1 MTKDLLAMK
10 DRALSGD
17 PIAAWQLANALI
29 EGCYEHS
36 SKGSVRCARNV
47 RMGLLWLEYAA
58 NHGCAPAMLELGS
71 KIICNSLHGKR
82 RIRMDNIKRGLGWEK
97 KAWRHG
103 EILAPINIAI
113 TYSFLSKPIRSFY
126 WIEKAYVAYREVAM
140 LPLAKAYLFGFGV
153 KANVEKAKK
162 ILRKLLCSKNVS
174 LEDKNTA
181 RSYLASLK
189 SKRAIVTCSSIFTD

>member
-1 MTKDLLAMK
+1 
-10 DRALSGD
+10 
-17 PIAAWQLANALI
+17 
-29 EGCYEHS
+29 
-36 SKGSVRCARNV
+36 
-47 RMGLLWLEYAA
+47 
-58 NHGCAPAMLELGS
+58 
-71 KIICNSLHGKR
+71 
-82 RIRMDNIKRGLGWEK
+82 
-97 KAWRHG
+97 
-103 EILAPINIAI
+103 
-113 TYSFLSKPIRSFY
+113 
-126 WIEKAYVAYREVAM
+126 M